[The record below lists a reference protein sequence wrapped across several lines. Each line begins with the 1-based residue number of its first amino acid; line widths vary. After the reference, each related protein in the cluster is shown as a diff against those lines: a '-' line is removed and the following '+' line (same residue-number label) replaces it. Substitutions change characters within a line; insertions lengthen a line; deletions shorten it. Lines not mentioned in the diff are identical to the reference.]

1 MSHLS
6 VAPQDFPGTGGMG
19 AGLDA
24 TGAGVG
30 SAQPS
35 FGGSAMPQGGGTIDL
50 SKTNELLRQLV
61 DAVKQQ
67 RDGSLPVGGQS
78 VYPGR

>member
-1 MSHLS
+1 M
-6 VAPQDFPGTGGMG
+6 A
-19 AGLDA
+19 AGLEA
-24 TGAGVG
+24 TGAWAG

-50 SKTNELLRQLV
+50 TKTNELLRQLV
-61 DAVKQQ
+61 DLVKQR
-67 RDGSLPVGGQS
+67 RDASLPVGGQS